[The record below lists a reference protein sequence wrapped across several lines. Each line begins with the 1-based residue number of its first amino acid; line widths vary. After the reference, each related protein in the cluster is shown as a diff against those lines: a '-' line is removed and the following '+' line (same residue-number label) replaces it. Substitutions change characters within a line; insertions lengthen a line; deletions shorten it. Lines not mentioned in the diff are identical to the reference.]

1 MNWGS
6 PLALISRPAT
16 LVQMQPTPSASLS
29 GSDFPVGGRIVRP
42 ELNRIDGPDGP
53 VQVERKVMEVLVH
66 LAGRRGEVVSK
77 EELVGAVWDGRFV
90 SDDVVWRSI
99 RELRRALGDGDAR
112 IETIPRRGYRL
123 LEEPASFTSSPP
135 GVQTPGYPSEKVVP
149 EGTPP
154 PVRPLQG
161 SMVRDSHGFEPLA
174 ASAAPLVPR
183 RFLGIAL
190 LLGFA
195 LIAAIVLLGVRRLE
209 TSSPAVERPQRVRLA
224 VLPFA
229 NLSGDPS
236 QDWLGDGL
244 TEELI
249 SRLGGLAPDRLGVIG
264 RTSVMSFKGKDAGVG
279 EIAQALDADYLLEG
293 SVRRDGEQVRVAVRL
308 IQASDQSTLWS
319 DTQDLDAQGV
329 LRLQSHVAERVA
341 RALTPELLPGRT
353 LVSAT
358 AANPAAHDAV
368 LQGRYFLNRGMP
380 ADLRRSTEAFR
391 QALALDPGSAA
402 AWAGLAEGLHM
413 LVLFG
418 AVPPREGV
426 PPAEEAARK
435 ALALDDMLADTHAT
449 LGTIRFRY
457 HWDWSGAEAE
467 MRRALEI
474 NPSSAAAHHD
484 LAWLLVAARRF
495 DEALVEIQTA
505 QELEP
510 LSVRANADVGW
521 VYYRA
526 RRYGEAIRQMER
538 TLEMEPR
545 FLSARHCLERALVH
559 VGRPEEALQHA
570 LAGARQ
576 EGLDPATLQETGS
589 AETIDPEV
597 ALQRLTKRRLEHLI
611 GRGSTVY
618 VSPYALAALYAE
630 LGDQDEALAA
640 LTRALEARDPM
651 LVSLDVDPAF
661 DPIRTDRRF
670 QEIVARVGPGSRRPS

>member
-1 MNWGS
+1 
-6 PLALISRPAT
+6 
-16 LVQMQPTPSASLS
+16 MQPAPSPSSA
-29 GSDFPVGGRIVRP
+29 GSDFPVGDRIVRP
-42 ELNRIDGPDGP
+42 GLNRIDGPDGP

-66 LAGRRGEVVSK
+66 LAGRRGDVVSK
-77 EELVGAVWDGRFV
+77 DELVGAVWEGRFV

-99 RELRRALGDGDAR
+99 RELRRALGDGA

-123 LEEPASFTSSPP
+123 VEPS
-135 GVQTPGYPSEKVVP
+135 PSEPSPGEGESERFPPLP
-149 EGTPP
+149 EG
-154 PVRPLQG
+154 REGMGEGGQG
-161 SMVRDSHGFEPLA
+161 GVGQHLA
-174 ASAAPLVPR
+174 PR

-209 TSSPAVERPQRVRLA
+209 TASPAMERPRRVRLA

-236 QDWLGDGL
+236 QEYFGDGL

-249 SRLGGLAPDRLGVIG
+249 TRLGGLAPERLGVIG
-264 RTSVMSFKGKDAGVG
+264 RTSVMSFKGKDAGLD
-279 EIAQALDADYLLEG
+279 EIARTLDADYLLEG

-308 IQASDQSTLWS
+308 IQASDQSTVWS

-329 LRLQSHVAERVA
+329 LRLQTHVAERVA
-341 RALTPELLPGRT
+341 RALAPELVPGLT
-353 LVSAT
+353 QPPAT
-358 AANPAAHDAV
+358 AASPAAHDAV
-368 LQGRYFLNRGMP
+368 LRGRYFLNRGMP
-380 ADLRRSTEAFR
+380 ADLRRSAEAFR
-391 QALALDPGSAA
+391 QALALDPRSAP
-402 AWAGLAEGLHM
+402 AWAGLADALHL

-435 ALALDDMLADTHAT
+435 ALALNDMLADTHAT
-449 LGTIRFRY
+449 LGTILFRY

-495 DEALVEIQTA
+495 DEALVEIRAA

-526 RRYGEAIRQMER
+526 RRHGEAIRQMER

-545 FLSARHCLERALVH
+545 FLPARQCLERALVH
-559 VGRPEEALQHA
+559 AGRPEEALQQA

-576 EGLDPATLQETGS
+576 EGLDPATLLEPGPAGPID
-589 AETIDPEV
+589 AEN
-597 ALQRLTKRRLEHLI
+597 ALRRLTKRRLEHLI

-618 VSPYALAALYAE
+618 VSPYGLAALYAE

-640 LTRALEARDPM
+640 LMRALEVRDPM
-651 LVSLDVDPAF
+651 LVSVDVDPAF
-661 DPIRTDRRF
+661 DPIRADRRF

>member
-1 MNWGS
+1 
-6 PLALISRPAT
+6 
-16 LVQMQPTPSASLS
+16 MQPELSTSPS
-29 GSDFPVGGRIVRP
+29 GSDFPLGDRIVRP
-42 ELNRIDGPDGP
+42 GLNRIDGPDGP

-77 EELVGAVWDGRFV
+77 EELVGAVWEGRFV

-99 RELRRALGDGDAR
+99 RELRRALGDGATR

-123 LEEPASFTSSPP
+123 LEPSPP
-135 GVQTPGYPSEKVVP
+135 VPLSQPHSHPPG
-149 EGTPP
+149 EGAPP
-154 PVRPLQG
+154 PADR
-161 SMVRDSHGFEPLA
+161 
-174 ASAAPLVPR
+174 LVPR

-209 TSSPAVERPQRVRLA
+209 TASPAAERPQRVRLA

-236 QDWLGDGL
+236 QDWFGDGL

-264 RTSVMSFKGKDAGVG
+264 RTSVMSFKGKDAGLG
-279 EIAQALDADYLLEG
+279 EIARALDADYLLEG
-293 SVRRDGEQVRVAVRL
+293 SVRRDGEMVRVAIRL

-319 DTQDLDAQGV
+319 DTQDLDARGV
-329 LRLQSHVAERVA
+329 LRLQSRVAERVA
-341 RALTPELLPGRT
+341 GALTPELLPGRI
-353 LVSAT
+353 LPSNRSGKRSAT
-358 AANPAAHDAV
+358 TPAAHDAV
-368 LQGRYFLNRGMP
+368 LRGRYFLNRGMP
-380 ADLRRSTEAFR
+380 DDLRRSAEAFR
-391 QALALDPGSAA
+391 QALALDPRSAA
-402 AWAGLAEGLHM
+402 AWAGLADALHL

-467 MRRALEI
+467 MRRALEL

-484 LAWLLVAARRF
+484 LAWLLLAARRF
-495 DEALVEIQTA
+495 DGALVEIRAA

-559 VGRPEEALQHA
+559 AGRPEEALRHA

-576 EGLDPATLQETGS
+576 EGLDPATLNQTGS
-589 AETIDPEV
+589 VDPVDPIDSRS
-597 ALQRLTKRRLEHLI
+597 ALRRLTKRRLEHLI
-611 GRGSTVY
+611 GRGSTSY

-651 LVSLDVDPAF
+651 LVSVDVDPAF
-661 DPIRTDRRF
+661 DSIRADRRF

>member
-1 MNWGS
+1 
-6 PLALISRPAT
+6 
-16 LVQMQPTPSASLS
+16 MQPEPTPPPL
-29 GSDFPVGGRIVRP
+29 GSDFPVGDRIVRP
-42 ELNRIDGPDGP
+42 SLNRIDGPAGP

-66 LAGRRGEVVSK
+66 LAGRQGEVVSK
-77 EELVGAVWDGRFV
+77 DELVAAVWEGRFV

-99 RELRRALGDGDAR
+99 RELRRALGEGAAR

-123 LEEPASFTSSPP
+123 VVAPSPASLPEEGESGQLPP
-135 GVQTPGYPSEKVVP
+135 LPDE
-149 EGTPP
+149 
-154 PVRPLQG
+154 RP
-161 SMVRDSHGFEPLA
+161 R
-174 ASAAPLVPR
+174 LVPR

-190 LLGFA
+190 LLGFT

-209 TSSPAVERPQRVRLA
+209 TASPAVEPPRRVRLA

-236 QDWLGDGL
+236 QDWFGDGL

-264 RTSVMSFKGKDAGVG
+264 RTSVMTFKGKDAGLD
-279 EIAQALDADYLLEG
+279 EIARALDADYLLEG
-293 SVRRDGEQVRVAVRL
+293 SVRREADQVRVAVRL
-308 IQASDQSTLWS
+308 IQASDQSTVWS
-319 DTQDLDAQGV
+319 DLQDLDAQGV
-329 LRLQSHVAERVA
+329 LRLQSRVAERVA
-341 RALTPELLPGRT
+341 RALTPELLPGRP
-353 LVSAT
+353 LPVVSA
-358 AANPAAHDAV
+358 AASPAAHDAI
-368 LQGRYFLNRGMP
+368 LRGRYFLNRGMP
-380 ADLRRSTEAFR
+380 DDLRRSAEAFR
-391 QALALDPGSAA
+391 QALALDPGSAS
-402 AWAGLAEGLHM
+402 AWAGLTDALHL

-449 LGTIRFRY
+449 LGTILFRY

-467 MRRALEI
+467 MRRALEL

-484 LAWLLVAARRF
+484 LAWLLLAARRF
-495 DEALVEIQTA
+495 DGALAEIRAA

-545 FLSARHCLERALVH
+545 FLPARQCLERALVH
-559 VGRPEEALQHA
+559 AGRPEEALRQA
-570 LAGARQ
+570 LEAARQ
-576 EGLDPATLQETGS
+576 EGLQTADLSGTEQ
-589 AETIDPEV
+589 DPETV
-597 ALQRLTKRRLEHLI
+597 LHGLTKRRLAHLI
-611 GRGSTVY
+611 GRGSTAY
-618 VSPYALAALYAE
+618 VSPYALAALQTE
-630 LGDQDEALAA
+630 LGNQDEALAA
-640 LTRALEARDPM
+640 LKRALEARDPM
-651 LVSLDVDPAF
+651 LVSVDVDPAF
-661 DPIRTDRRF
+661 DPLRADRRF

>member
-1 MNWGS
+1 
-6 PLALISRPAT
+6 
-16 LVQMQPTPSASLS
+16 MQPEPKSPPT
-29 GSDFPVGGRIVRP
+29 GSDFPVGDRIVRP

-66 LAGRRGEVVSK
+66 LAGRQGDVVSK
-77 EELVGAVWDGRFV
+77 DELVAAVWDGRFV

-99 RELRRALGDGDAR
+99 RELRRALGDGPAR

-123 LEEPASFTSSPP
+123 VGEPSPP
-135 GVQTPGYPSEKVVP
+135 GPLSQPHSLPPGEGETPH
-149 EGTPP
+149 
-154 PVRPLQG
+154 LI
-161 SMVRDSHGFEPLA
+161 
-174 ASAAPLVPR
+174 PR
-183 RFLGIAL
+183 RFLGVAL

-195 LIAAIVLLGVRRLE
+195 LITAIVLLGVRRLE
-209 TSSPAVERPQRVRLA
+209 TASPATERPQRVRLA

-236 QDWLGDGL
+236 QDWFGDGL

-264 RTSVMSFKGKDAGVG
+264 RTSVMTFKRKDAGLA
-279 EIAQALDADYLLEG
+279 EIARALDADYLLEG
-293 SVRRDGEQVRVAVRL
+293 SVRRDAGQVRVAVRL

-319 DTQDLDAQGV
+319 DVQDLDAQGV
-329 LRLQSHVAERVA
+329 LRLQSRMAERVA
-341 RALTPELLPGRT
+341 RALTPELLPGWAPPP
-353 LVSAT
+353 AT
-358 AANPAAHDAV
+358 AASPAAHDAI
-368 LQGRYFLNRGMP
+368 LRGRYFLNRGMP
-380 ADLRRSTEAFR
+380 DDLRRSTEAFR
-391 QALALDPGSAA
+391 QALALDPGAA
-402 AWAGLAEGLHM
+402 PAWAGLADALHL

-457 HWDWSGAEAE
+457 HWDWSGGEAE
-467 MRRALEI
+467 MRRALEL

-484 LAWLLVAARRF
+484 LAWLLLAAHRF
-495 DEALVEIQTA
+495 DEALAEIQAA

-545 FLSARHCLERALVH
+545 YMSARQCLERALVH
-559 VGRPEEALQHA
+559 AGRPEEALQQA

-576 EGLDPATLQETGS
+576 EGLDASSLDAKGS
-589 AETIDPEV
+589 PDPV
-597 ALQRLTKRRLEHLI
+597 DAKVLLRRLTKRRLEHLI
-611 GRGSTVY
+611 GRGSTAY
-618 VSPYALAALYAE
+618 VSPYALAALHSE

-640 LTRALEARDPM
+640 LQRALEARDPM
-651 LVSLDVDPAF
+651 LVSVDVDPAF
-661 DPIRTDRRF
+661 DPIRADRRF

>member
-1 MNWGS
+1 M
-6 PLALISRPAT
+6 PPER
-16 LVQMQPTPSASLS
+16 SLS
-29 GSDFPVGGRIVRP
+29 QASSDFPVGDRIVRP
-42 ELNRIDGPDGP
+42 DLNRIDGPDGP
-53 VQVERKVMEVLVH
+53 AQVERKVMEVLVH
-66 LAGRRGEVVSK
+66 LAGRQGEVVSK
-77 EELVGAVWDGRFV
+77 DELVAAVWEGRFV

-99 RELRRALGDGDAR
+99 RELRRALGDGASR

-123 LEEPASFTSSPP
+123 VVADGFVAGGATPLLASPLSQPPPPRGEEPSA
-135 GVQTPGYPSEKVVP
+135 
-149 EGTPP
+149 
-154 PVRPLQG
+154 
-161 SMVRDSHGFEPLA
+161 LA
-174 ASAAPLVPR
+174 LAQDGGPLVPR

-209 TSSPAVERPQRVRLA
+209 TASPATERPQRVRLA

-236 QDWLGDGL
+236 QDWFGDGL

-264 RTSVMSFKGKDAGVG
+264 RTSVMTFKGKDAGLA
-279 EIAQALDADYLLEG
+279 EIARALDADYLLEG
-293 SVRRDGEQVRVAVRL
+293 SVRRDGGQVRVAVRL

-319 DTQDLDAQGV
+319 DAQDLDAQGV
-329 LRLQSHVAERVA
+329 LRLQSRVAERVA
-341 RALTPELLPGRT
+341 NALTPELLPG
-353 LVSAT
+353 LSLPP
-358 AANPAAHDAV
+358 AAAASPAAHDAV
-368 LQGRYFLNRGMP
+368 LRGRYFLHRGMP
-380 ADLRRSTEAFR
+380 DDLRRSAEAFR
-391 QALALDPGSAA
+391 QALALDPGSAP
-402 AWAGLAEGLHM
+402 AWAGLADALHL

-484 LAWLLVAARRF
+484 LAWLLLAAHRF
-495 DEALVEIQTA
+495 DEALAEIRAA

-545 FLSARHCLERALVH
+545 FASARQCLERALVH
-559 VGRPEEALQHA
+559 AGRPEEALQQA
-570 LAGARQ
+570 LAAARQ
-576 EGLDPATLQETGS
+576 EGLDTSDLATRGS
-589 AETIDPEV
+589 DPEI
-597 ALQRLTKRRLEHLI
+597 ALQGLTKRHLEHLI
-611 GRGSTVY
+611 GRGSTTY
-618 VSPYALAALYAE
+618 VSPYVLAALQAE

-640 LTRALEARDPM
+640 LERALEARDPM

-661 DPIRTDRRF
+661 DPIRADRRF